1 MKTGVMPVGHL
12 NIEQVRQILVMATT
26 PPPLRGARP
35 WRFQCTPGAIELYA
49 DIDEGP
55 ERREQLL
62 SCGVA
67 LLNLRLAIKAHGS
80 HPDVRLLPTAGR
92 PDLLAVVRPRG
103 HEPVSPVDRALADAI
118 PARRGNRSPFTAAA
132 VTAEVQRELRR
143 AAEIERSWL
152 ATVEPEQVPLLREIM
167 DRAAPEVGD
176 GADFD
181 VQPDRLLVVVGSLH
195 DTNLALLQAGQ
206 AMQRV
211 LLTATAS
218 GLSSTLWS
226 AVMGQPG
233 PRRELRQLLGGG
245 LWPQVMLRL
254 GHGAPVAPFTPV
266 RLEDVVTSDE
276 HPFSAGL
283 R

>member
-12 NIEQVRQILVMATT
+12 STEQVRQILVMATT

-49 DIDEGP
+49 DIDDGP

-67 LLNLRLAIKAHGS
+67 LLNLRVAIKAHGS
-80 HPDVRLLPTAGR
+80 HPDVRLLPMAGR
-92 PDLLAVVRPRG
+92 PDLLAVVCPRG
-103 HEPVSPVDRALADAI
+103 HEPVSPVDRRLAEAI
-118 PARRGNRSPFTAAA
+118 PVRRGNRPPFTSAA
-132 VTAEVQRELRR
+132 VPPEVQRELRR

-152 ATVEPEQVPLLREIM
+152 ATVEAEQIPLLREIM
-167 DRAAPEVGD
+167 DRAAPENGNRT
-176 GADFD
+176 DFD

-218 GLSSTLWS
+218 GLSSVLWS
-226 AVMGQPG
+226 AVMAQPG

-254 GHGAPVAPFTPV
+254 GHGAPVEPFTPV